1 MENKKKKSPKTEL
14 ADLIKKHITTTM
26 IGSLSRFEDYFGRF
40 WGHQQENELTENQK
54 KIRKLWEEAR
64 NEILDLGND
73 KIKDSWKDLRKFVIY
88 YSDNKEGEGNEY

>member
-1 MENKKKKSPKTEL
+1 MDKKPISPKTEL

-40 WGHQQENELTENQK
+40 WGHDSEVELTENQK
-54 KIRKLWEEAR
+54 KVRKLWEEAR

-73 KIKDSWKDLRKFVIY
+73 KIKDSWKDLRKFIIY
-88 YSDNKEGEGNEY
+88 YTKDEGEENEY